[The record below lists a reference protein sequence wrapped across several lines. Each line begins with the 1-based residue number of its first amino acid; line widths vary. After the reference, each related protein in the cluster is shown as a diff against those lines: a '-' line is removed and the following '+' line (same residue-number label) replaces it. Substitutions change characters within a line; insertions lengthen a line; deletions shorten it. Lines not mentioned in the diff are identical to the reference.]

1 MTAVHCPLASQSQSV
16 TVELNTYNWAP
27 GRTAVT
33 SRRVGASHCI
43 LGCQVLALA
52 TGYALCCGA
61 DCLIPI
67 PDSFLRFT
75 CQRQR
80 LTLGSYRG
88 IDSGLISFQQKKW
101 KNPAFQTDCRSLD
114 FERWHCGLPRISFQ
128 SHYIVK
134 SYEKLSYRRGTA
146 RCVVSVEILPIATQQ
161 CRNYL
166 YDKSWT
172 KYQLSLI
179 DPCNKIVLQTALD
192 DLCDKL

>member
-1 MTAVHCPLASQSQSV
+1 VWQCVWWIRTGSATVVSAPPMTAVHCPLASQSQSV

-27 GRTAVT
+27 VRTAVT

-88 IDSGLISFQQKKW
+88 IDSGLISFSRRSEKKPSISN
-101 KNPAFQTDCRSLD
+101 KLPQFRFRTMTLLITSNFLSKSLHR
-114 FERWHCGLPRISFQ
+114 E
-128 SHYIVK
+128 IVQ
-134 SYEKLSYRRGTA
+134 EA
-146 RCVVSVEILPIATQQ
+146 
-161 CRNYL
+161 
-166 YDKSWT
+166 
-172 KYQLSLI
+172 QLSPR
-179 DPCNKIVLQTALD
+179 DRAMRRVS
-192 DLCDKL
+192 